1 MKLTPKYK
9 KIKQIPYCCVPACIS
24 MILGRYKIKH
34 GSQEDIGYELG
45 LIVPRNKNKLFKR
58 VRVGKMPL
66 AGYGTQVGKKEYSV
80 NNFFGN
86 NNIGLKETYYAPK
99 DIKNIK
105 LFIKNNIEKQNDIMV
120 CFNNKALF
128 GLGDFGHVCLIQEIK
143 DDTIIL
149 VNPENDK
156 AEDHVKISKLI
167 KAMLNHGK
175 KRRGGLWIISK
186 HNKNE

>member
-9 KIKQIPYCCVPACIS
+9 KIKQIPYCCVPACIF
-24 MILGRYKIKH
+24 MVLDRHKIKH

-45 LIVPRNKNKLFKR
+45 LIVPRNKKKLFKK

-66 AGYGTQVGKKEYSV
+66 AGFGTQVCKKEYSI
-80 NNFFGN
+80 NNFFKN
-86 NNIGLKETYYAPK
+86 NDIDFKETYYAPK
-99 DIKNIK
+99 DIKDIK

-128 GLGDFGHVCLIQEIK
+128 GSGDFGHVCLVQEIK
-143 DDTIIL
+143 DDTVAL

-156 AEDHVKISKLI
+156 SEDDVEISKLF
-167 KAMLNHGK
+167 KAILKHGK
-175 KRRGGLWIISK
+175 IRRGGFWIISK